1 MTVPPLLRAPAARLL
16 LVAYPAL
23 AAILPAA
30 GRPWL
35 TVPLCLTA
43 LAATGALWIRA
54 LPGLPAETGVPA
66 VRPGLAA
73 AAGLITVP
81 LVALLLHMTGQPVR
95 PAPLVIACTAL
106 VTVLGAVAL
115 LRDHRAVRRAGAP
128 PGLPVQRRHDTS
140 PGSVALLPGADDPL
154 SSGGEDASG
163 PLFPG
168 GDGGSGPRFSD
179 ADGGS
184 GPRFSDAD
192 RGSGPRVSGGDGG
205 SGPLFSG
212 ADGASDAALPDA
224 RSGRAGSGRAGSGR
238 AGSGRA
244 GSGAPLADADL
255 PGAGRGPARTT
266 VAVTIPL
273 VLAAG
278 VGGPAVHRYL
288 TAPHPAEPGY
298 LSVALNGW
306 AAAIDSPVTVPA
318 RGLVVPIRVTSAGL
332 ADTTSLLQL
341 RVGGQV
347 LASRPMTVAADSVR
361 SLTVYVP
368 ALPADGR
375 LRTVAISVGGTS
387 IGFHALGHA
396 DGSGSPLT
404 SAGAAVTGPG
414 VRPHTATGGDRPAG
428 RANGPGAHTGPAG
441 AVGDPAAPGRT
452 VPGQVRGMRGPSV
465 TSAGDDA
472 APGRTTSGEGQG
484 MHGPSAAPAR
494 DRGAGV
500 RASSA
505 GTAGDRGAGAS
516 SAGSAGDRAA
526 GVRRP
531 STGPA
536 RDRRA
541 GVRASSAGPAGD
553 RGAWVRPPTAGSA
566 GDRGAGVRVS
576 SAGAAGDRATGVRA
590 TPSTGGA
597 DGASAVPGRPMTS
610 GANGGTTTPGAGPV
624 THAEDRRRP
633 AGTKG
638 GRAVGAPRQS
648 PVVVSGADGV
658 PLRPFAP
665 GHEIAEP
672 GRVTCSGKRRAV
684 LAGERTAC

>member
-1 MTVPPLLRAPAARLL
+1 MTVPPLLRAPAVRLL

-66 VRPGLAA
+66 ARPGLAA

-81 LVALLLHMTGQPVR
+81 LVALLLHMTGHPVR

-128 PGLPVQRRHDTS
+128 PGLPAQRRHDTS
-140 PGSVALLPGADDPL
+140 PGSAALLPGADGAADPL
-154 SSGGEDASG
+154 PPGGEDPSD
-163 PLFPG
+163 LRFPG
-168 GDGGSGPRFSD
+168 GDGGSGSRVSD
-179 ADGGS
+179 A
-184 GPRFSDAD
+184 
-192 RGSGPRVSGGDGG
+192 DGG

-212 ADGASDAALPDA
+212 ADGASDAGLPDA
-224 RSGRAGSGRAGSGR
+224 RSGRAGSGRAGSG
-238 AGSGRA
+238 AAS
-244 GSGAPLADADL
+244 ADADL
-255 PGAGRGPARTT
+255 PGAGRGSARTT

-273 VLAAG
+273 VLAVG

-318 RGLVVPIRVTSAGL
+318 RGLVVPVRVTSAGL

-428 RANGPGAHTGPAG
+428 PANGPGTHAGPGG

-452 VPGQVRGMRGPSV
+452 IPGQVRGMRGPSV
-465 TSAGDDA
+465 TSAGDRA
-472 APGRTTSGEGQG
+472 ASGRTTSGEARG

-494 DRGAGV
+494 VGV

-505 GTAGDRGAGAS
+505 GPAGDRGAGAS

-526 GVRRP
+526 GVRRL

-553 RGAWVRPPTAGSA
+553 RGAGVRASSAGSA
-566 GDRGAGVRVS
+566 GDR
-576 SAGAAGDRATGVRA
+576 AAGVRA
-590 TPSTGGA
+590 TPSTGA
-597 DGASAVPGRPMTS
+597 TDGASAVPGRPMTT
-610 GANGGTTTPGAGPV
+610 GGTTTPGGGPV

-648 PVVVSGADGV
+648 PVAASGADGV
-658 PLRPFAP
+658 PLRPFGP
-665 GHEIAEP
+665 GHEVAEP